1 MEIQNKNKINGTKT
15 NSLVEAIITLVS
27 NYLNY
32 GSFGKH
38 YLKQFFILF
47 HHRSSCHFKVSLF
60 CGLKSPLLTEQS
72 DISLNTNIFD
82 HWDYNFLQQ

>member
-27 NYLNY
+27 NYFNY

-38 YLKQFFILF
+38 YLKPLII
-47 HHRSSCHFKVSLF
+47 
-60 CGLKSPLLTEQS
+60 SPQIQLSFQS
-72 DISLNTNIFD
+72 VPFLWSKISAT
-82 HWDYNFLQQ
+82 YGAE